1 MLHQFSSAVTSLRM
15 NLACELLRHTDLSTE
30 KIAGETGYENISSF
44 HRAFQKNVGMTP
56 AKFRK
61 KLKSGLGQRGF
72 QNIKNTLC

>member
-1 MLHQFSSAVTSLRM
+1 M